1 MTQTITTDLQPIVN
15 GSFNQELTNEQ
26 ILCFDF
32 ETKKRIAWNLI
43 VSLGFAHSFRDIAP
57 EVFIAVPSKW
67 SYDML
72 TLEYIDTV
80 VIDVREAFNN
90 RQRQLNFLTNNYYY
104 GQGKQIH
111 EAQKRLQFGGMLEM
125 NIYKLQGYISAIGN
139 WNDFSSAVA
148 MEAVEK
154 LDEICPAFYIK
165 NNPNN
170 GLKKHIW
177 TVGGDYITMKFSY
190 LGNEDKERYMNF
202 YKEYFEPTAKKI
214 NADSVRFEL
223 EELPNNAF
231 SLELI
236 MWWD

>member
-32 ETKKRIAWNLI
+32 ETKKRIAWSII
-43 VSLGFAHSFRDIAP
+43 VSLGFAHCFRNIAL
-57 EVFIAVPSKW
+57 EVFIAMPSKYT
-67 SYDML
+67 YDML
-72 TLEYIDTV
+72 TPLYIDTA
-80 VIDVREAFNN
+80 VIDVRNEFTA
-90 RQRQLNFLTNNYYY
+90 RQRQLQFLTNDLYYT
-104 GQGKQIH
+104 QGKQIH

-125 NIYKLQGYISAIGN
+125 NIYKLRGYIASIGN
-139 WNDFSSAVA
+139 WNDFDSSEVMQAVTQ
-148 MEAVEK
+148 
-154 LDEICPAFYIK
+154 LDEICPTFYIK

-190 LGNEDKERYMNF
+190 LGNEDKESYMNF
-202 YKEYFEPTAKKI
+202 YKQYFEPTAKKI
-214 NADSVRFEL
+214 KADSVRFDL